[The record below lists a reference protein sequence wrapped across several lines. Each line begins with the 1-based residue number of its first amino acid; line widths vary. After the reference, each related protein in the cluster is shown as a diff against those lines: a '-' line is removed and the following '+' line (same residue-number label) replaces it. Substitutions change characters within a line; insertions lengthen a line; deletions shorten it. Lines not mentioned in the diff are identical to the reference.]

1 MKGTFF
7 IETYGCQ
14 MNVSDS
20 ELVTSIL
27 INAGWEPAESID
39 DADLLLFNTCS
50 VRQHAEDRVLGRIA
64 NEMSRKQDKPNLKI
78 GILGC
83 MAQRMGK
90 RLKEIESGVDYVVG
104 VDQYHLL
111 PSWLSLPLHL
121 PDCPVLRLQ

>member
-39 DADLLLFNTCS
+39 DADLLFLTHASDNMG
-50 VRQHAEDRVLGRIA
+50 RQ
-64 NEMSRKQDKPNLKI
+64 
-78 GILGC
+78 
-83 MAQRMGK
+83 
-90 RLKEIESGVDYVVG
+90 GVGAYS
-104 VDQYHLL
+104 Q
-111 PSWLSLPLHL
+111 
-121 PDCPVLRLQ
+121 